1 MSKCKTIAI
10 CNQKG
15 GVGKTTTTVNLGV
28 GLAMKGKRVLLV
40 DADPQGDLTVSLG
53 WKDNDNLSITLA
65 NKIMDFIQDKNSS
78 HDDVVLH
85 HAEGVDLIPANLE
98 LSALELSLVNAMSR
112 EVALKG
118 YLNTVKDKYD
128 YILIDCMP
136 SLSMITVNA
145 LSSADSVIIPVQAQF
160 LSAKGMQQLV
170 QTIAKVKRQINPH
183 LKIDGVLFTLVDG
196 RTNLAKSTQDAIKFA
211 YGKNVKIFNTNI
223 PIAIKAAET
232 SSKGKSIYTYAPK
245 STVAQAY
252 EELTKEVLGIEQR
265 EKHRFYAEQDIPLEL
280 LDDFPN
286 HPFRVRDDEDMLKLI
301 ESVSERGV
309 LVPAIV
315 RPKADGRYELIS
327 GHRRK
332 RASECAEKKTL
343 RCMVSDLD
351 DDAATIIMVD
361 SNIQRTDILPSE
373 KAFAYKMKLDAMK
386 HQGQRTD
393 LTSNPQGR
401 KLVNKETAQIV
412 GEENGDSQTQ
422 VRRYVR
428 LTYLVPELLEMVDEG
443 RIKMRPA
450 VEISYL
456 DEDNQR
462 DLVDAID
469 TEDCTPSHAQTI
481 KMRKFFDEGKL
492 SSDVITSIMQEEKPN
507 QKEKII
513 IPNKTVEK
521 YIPKSIPAEK
531 RQDYVCKAL
540 EHYGKYLQRMRDR
553 ESR

>member
-1 MSKCKTIAI
+1 MSKERNTDFTL
-10 CNQKG
+10 NS
-15 GVGKTTTTVNLGV
+15 L
-28 GLAMKGKRVLLV
+28 
-40 DADPQGDLTVSLG
+40 DDLFTSQNER
-53 WKDNDNLSITLA
+53 DN
-65 NKIMDFIQDKNSS
+65 
-78 HDDVVLH
+78 
-85 HAEGVDLIPANLE
+85 
-98 LSALELSLVNAMSR
+98 
-112 EVALKG
+112 G
-118 YLNTVKDKYD
+118 YL
-128 YILIDCMP
+128 P
-136 SLSMITVNA
+136 
-145 LSSADSVIIPVQAQF
+145 
-160 LSAKGMQQLV
+160 
-170 QTIAKVKRQINPH
+170 
-183 LKIDGVLFTLVDG
+183 
-196 RTNLAKSTQDAIKFA
+196 
-211 YGKNVKIFNTNI
+211 NI
-223 PIAIKAAET
+223 
-232 SSKGKSIYTYAPK
+232 
-245 STVAQAY
+245 
-252 EELTKEVLGIEQR
+252 
-265 EKHRFYAEQDIPLEL
+265 QDIPLEL

-540 EHYGKYLQRMRDR
+540 EHYNKFIKSRAERD
-553 ESR
+553 SR

>member
-1 MSKCKTIAI
+1 MSKERNTDFTL
-10 CNQKG
+10 NS
-15 GVGKTTTTVNLGV
+15 L
-28 GLAMKGKRVLLV
+28 
-40 DADPQGDLTVSLG
+40 DDLFTSQNER
-53 WKDNDNLSITLA
+53 DN
-65 NKIMDFIQDKNSS
+65 
-78 HDDVVLH
+78 
-85 HAEGVDLIPANLE
+85 
-98 LSALELSLVNAMSR
+98 
-112 EVALKG
+112 G
-118 YLNTVKDKYD
+118 YL
-128 YILIDCMP
+128 P
-136 SLSMITVNA
+136 
-145 LSSADSVIIPVQAQF
+145 
-160 LSAKGMQQLV
+160 
-170 QTIAKVKRQINPH
+170 
-183 LKIDGVLFTLVDG
+183 
-196 RTNLAKSTQDAIKFA
+196 
-211 YGKNVKIFNTNI
+211 NI
-223 PIAIKAAET
+223 
-232 SSKGKSIYTYAPK
+232 
-245 STVAQAY
+245 
-252 EELTKEVLGIEQR
+252 
-265 EKHRFYAEQDIPLEL
+265 QDIPLEL

-540 EHYGKYLQRMRDR
+540 EHYGKYLQRMRYR

>member
-1 MSKCKTIAI
+1 MSKERNTDFTL
-10 CNQKG
+10 NS
-15 GVGKTTTTVNLGV
+15 L
-28 GLAMKGKRVLLV
+28 
-40 DADPQGDLTVSLG
+40 DDLFTSQNER
-53 WKDNDNLSITLA
+53 DN
-65 NKIMDFIQDKNSS
+65 
-78 HDDVVLH
+78 
-85 HAEGVDLIPANLE
+85 
-98 LSALELSLVNAMSR
+98 
-112 EVALKG
+112 G
-118 YLNTVKDKYD
+118 YL
-128 YILIDCMP
+128 P
-136 SLSMITVNA
+136 
-145 LSSADSVIIPVQAQF
+145 
-160 LSAKGMQQLV
+160 
-170 QTIAKVKRQINPH
+170 
-183 LKIDGVLFTLVDG
+183 
-196 RTNLAKSTQDAIKFA
+196 
-211 YGKNVKIFNTNI
+211 NI
-223 PIAIKAAET
+223 
-232 SSKGKSIYTYAPK
+232 
-245 STVAQAY
+245 
-252 EELTKEVLGIEQR
+252 
-265 EKHRFYAEQDIPLEL
+265 QDIPLEL

-301 ESVSERGV
+301 ESISERGV

>member
-1 MSKCKTIAI
+1 MSEKRKT
-10 CNQKG
+10 
-15 GVGKTTTTVNLGV
+15 
-28 GLAMKGKRVLLV
+28 
-40 DADPQGDLTVSLG
+40 DFSL
-53 WKDNDNLSITLA
+53 NRL
-65 NKIMDFIQDKNSS
+65 
-78 HDDVVLH
+78 DD
-85 HAEGVDLIPANLE
+85 
-98 LSALELSLVNAMSR
+98 
-112 EVALKG
+112 
-118 YLNTVKDKYD
+118 
-128 YILIDCMP
+128 
-136 SLSMITVNA
+136 
-145 LSSADSVIIPVQAQF
+145 
-160 LSAKGMQQLV
+160 
-170 QTIAKVKRQINPH
+170 
-183 LKIDGVLFTLVDG
+183 LFTSQSERENGL
-196 RTNLAKSTQDAIKFA
+196 TPTIK
-211 YGKNVKIFNTNI
+211 
-223 PIAIKAAET
+223 
-232 SSKGKSIYTYAPK
+232 
-245 STVAQAY
+245 
-252 EELTKEVLGIEQR
+252 
-265 EKHRFYAEQDIPLEL
+265 DIPLEKL
-280 LDDFPN
+280 VPFPN
-286 HPFRVRDDEDMLKLI
+286 HPFKVRDDEDMLKLI

>member
-1 MSKCKTIAI
+1 MSKERNTDFTL
-10 CNQKG
+10 NS
-15 GVGKTTTTVNLGV
+15 L
-28 GLAMKGKRVLLV
+28 
-40 DADPQGDLTVSLG
+40 DDLFTSQNER
-53 WKDNDNLSITLA
+53 DN
-65 NKIMDFIQDKNSS
+65 
-78 HDDVVLH
+78 
-85 HAEGVDLIPANLE
+85 
-98 LSALELSLVNAMSR
+98 
-112 EVALKG
+112 G
-118 YLNTVKDKYD
+118 YL
-128 YILIDCMP
+128 P
-136 SLSMITVNA
+136 
-145 LSSADSVIIPVQAQF
+145 
-160 LSAKGMQQLV
+160 
-170 QTIAKVKRQINPH
+170 
-183 LKIDGVLFTLVDG
+183 
-196 RTNLAKSTQDAIKFA
+196 
-211 YGKNVKIFNTNI
+211 NI
-223 PIAIKAAET
+223 
-232 SSKGKSIYTYAPK
+232 
-245 STVAQAY
+245 
-252 EELTKEVLGIEQR
+252 
-265 EKHRFYAEQDIPLEL
+265 QDIPLEL

-286 HPFRVRDDEDMLKLI
+286 HPFKVRDDEDMLKLI

-386 HQGQRTD
+386 HQGERTD
-393 LTSNPQGR
+393 LTSRPVGK
-401 KLVNKETAQIV
+401 KLLSIEKLAEDVDESARQI
-412 GEENGDSQTQ
+412 Q
-422 VRRYVR
+422 RYVR

-507 QKEKII
+507 QKGKIV